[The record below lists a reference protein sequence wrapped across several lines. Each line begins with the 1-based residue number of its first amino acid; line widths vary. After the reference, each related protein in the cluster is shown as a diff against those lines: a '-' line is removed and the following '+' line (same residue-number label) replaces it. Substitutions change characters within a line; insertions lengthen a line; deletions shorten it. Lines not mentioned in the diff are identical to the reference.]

1 MRDVGR
7 DHLDQHPDLVLQL
20 SGGLDSRIQLAAIA
34 PARRAGLRALTLDQC
49 GSPDGAIARRLA
61 LRDGLDH
68 QIVPLAGLAGL
79 EPAEAYQLVRQ
90 AAIRHDCSGNPVAHA
105 VLDWAER
112 GLGGGVRVHGMGGEV
127 ARGFYYPGQRQQPAA
142 DPALVDRLA
151 RWRLLTNEAVACGCL
166 PGRAG
171 WAREL
176 ALDRLR
182 EIMTGYGCDWLT
194 ATDEFYLRE
203 RLARWAGLRLTVA
216 GTEQTLLGSLLHPGF
231 IARARA
237 CPPEG
242 KRGSRF
248 MAMVLA
254 ELDPALARLPL
265 ESGYVP
271 AALASASP
279 GARLQSQR
287 VTRRKV
293 ASKVRQRLRRTGR
306 DAAGAGPGRRGARS
320 LAR

>member
-1 MRDVGR
+1 
-7 DHLDQHPDLVLQL
+7 
-20 SGGLDSRIQLAAIA
+20 
-34 PARRAGLRALTLDQC
+34 
-49 GSPDGAIARRLA
+49 
-61 LRDGLDH
+61 
-68 QIVPLAGLAGL
+68 
-79 EPAEAYQLVRQ
+79 
-90 AAIRHDCSGNPVAHA
+90 
-105 VLDWAER
+105 
-112 GLGGGVRVHGMGGEV
+112 
-127 ARGFYYPGQRQQPAA
+127 
-142 DPALVDRLA
+142 
-151 RWRLLTNEAVACGCL
+151 
-166 PGRAG
+166 
-171 WAREL
+171 
-176 ALDRLR
+176 
-182 EIMTGYGCDWLT
+182 MTGYGCDWLT

-306 DAAGAGPGRRGARS
+306 DAAGAPALAAGVLAHWRGEPGQLDGVAATGMADPGWLAGMLAGTCRADVATVGFLANLQVIAETLGAPAGTTGM
-320 LAR
+320 LIT